1 MSSRTAWTLVATLL
15 VFLAVFAPLV
25 ASDLPLVVETGDGHL
40 SFPAVAEWLGEPVA
54 PPEAHTWASWIAEQ
68 QRTSAH
74 TCIRTPWPHGPDAID
89 TSRSVLGPTWAHPM
103 GCDDLGRDMLSRIL
117 HGTRSAL
124 LTAVLAGVLALVAGA
139 LLGGIAGMCG
149 GLVDVLVLRLI
160 ELFLCFPAL
169 FLALVAASVFGAS
182 PVALGIVIAVVSWPS
197 FARLV
202 RAELIA
208 MRRAD
213 FVLAA
218 RGLGASPATLL
229 VRHMLPQLR
238 DQIAVTLALVVAQAV
253 VVESTLSFL
262 GLEVGRA
269 SWGTLL
275 ARGRDSAHL
284 GAWHLWVFPAAAIA
298 LTKFLYS
305 TAIGAC
311 PMFSLF
317 LAHSVSPYLA
327 IRSDCISAPDFCSA
341 ITIFRPLIKFMS

>member
-298 LTKFLYS
+298 LTVMCCN
-305 TAIGAC
+305 A
-311 PMFSLF
+311 
-317 LAHSVSPYLA
+317 LAERRQERA
-327 IRSDCISAPDFCSA
+327 
-341 ITIFRPLIKFMS
+341 